1 MVNDEQAPTGRPA
14 GSLGW
19 AGLGNL
25 YYWLDRKNGVAG
37 VWATQIFPFMDP
49 TSVDGFLA
57 FETALYDSLARGPRK
72 A

>member
-1 MVNDEQAPTGRPA
+1 MINDEQAPTGRPA

-57 FETALYDSLARGPRK
+57 FETALYDSLAHG
-72 A
+72 